1 MQNNFLIKVKHFIN
15 DKDLLTLWMNNFLVA
30 YAFLLPISPS
40 FRSTLFIDMVLLFLL
55 RGNIKE
61 NLRIAWQNPI
71 IRSFVYLF
79 GIYVIGLLWTDNL
92 KHGLWAV
99 KSIKYG
105 LYLIIFYLI
114 VDGRYISK
122 VLSAF
127 ILGMLFSEIISYG
140 MLLGIL
146 PWQLDIEGV
155 RIYTAYAIG
164 DPSPFLHHIH
174 YGVALAFVVLLLA
187 QRIIYSNSSKLIK
200 IFMSL
205 FILTA
210 TANIFVTGGRTGYL
224 TFIALLLILAFSYL
238 KKYFFQLLIA
248 IPLLFTI
255 AYNTSPI
262 FKEKV
267 IQTEKSFSSLF
278 DHKPDINT
286 SIGQRAAIYYY
297 GFDVF
302 KNNPLLGVGSG
313 DSMDEIKKLVPKEFI
328 GIHAM
333 PHEHNQF
340 LSTLISL
347 GIVGLLIFLNVYY
360 QIFRYKQED
369 KELRFI
375 MIFSTLAITFGILT
389 TQFNLRFFMPLWVVM
404 LAVSMISKNRRT
416 IKREID
422 DKRVFLEVSAIII
435 AISAIRF
442 FKHFI

>member
-1 MQNNFLIKVKHFIN
+1 MQNNFLTKAKNFIHN
-15 DKDLLTLWMNNFLVA
+15 KDLLTLWMNNFLVA
-30 YAFLLPISPS
+30 YAFFLPVSPS
-40 FRSTLFIDMVLLFLL
+40 FRSTLFVDMFLLFLL

-61 NLRIAWQNPI
+61 NLKTAWKNPI
-71 IRSFVYLF
+71 VRSFVYLF
-79 GIYVIGLLWTDNL
+79 GIYVTGLLWTENL

-105 LYLIIFYLI
+105 LYLIIFYAI
-114 VDGRYISK
+114 VDGRYIQK
-122 VLSAF
+122 VLSTF
-127 ILGMLFSEIISYG
+127 ILGMLFSELISYS

-146 PWQLDIEGV
+146 PWALDIEGV
-155 RIYTAYAIG
+155 RVYTAYAVG

-187 QRIIYSNSSKLIK
+187 QKIIYSHTSQWMK

-205 FILTA
+205 FVLTA

-238 KKYFFQLLIA
+238 RRYIIPLLIA
-248 IPLLFTI
+248 IPLLFGI
-255 AYNTSPI
+255 AYNISPI
-262 FKEKV
+262 FKDKV
-267 IQTEKSFSSLF
+267 IQTQKNITSLVS
-278 DHKPDINT
+278 HKPDLNT

-297 GFDVF
+297 GFKVF
-302 KNNPLLGVGSG
+302 QEHPLLGVGSG
-313 DSMDEIKKLVPKEFI
+313 DSMDEIKKHTPKQYTNI
-328 GIHAM
+328 QQM

-340 LSTLISL
+340 LSTLLSL
-347 GIVGLLIFLNVYY
+347 GIVGLIIFLNVYY

-375 MIFSTLAITFGILT
+375 MIFSTLAISFGILT

-404 LAVSMISKNRRT
+404 LAISMISKNRRT
-416 IKREID
+416 FDSEIN
-422 DKRVFLEVSAIII
+422 DKTVFLQVSAIII